1 MLVSRSH
8 KIELRPTKE
17 QQFKMNR
24 MFLQT
29 QALKH
34 WTLELDQKMYQEW
47 KEDNSK
53 PYPDYYTLDKLYTQ
67 LKPECADLLPRC
79 TATRCIR
86 DVCTSV
92 KNHLKNPAHFRLPS
106 YTKKRD
112 VEKYTLY
119 IPNDKSYVRGN
130 TVYLPKVGLIKLTE
144 LPRFTGKIMSYTFEW
159 YAGKYW
165 VVISYQIDQP
175 TITVLPSTV
184 GIDVG
189 LKHIAIT
196 SDGTTLDYPESAKK
210 ALKRIK
216 IEQKKLS
223 RKQKES
229 NNYNK
234 QLIKLQRARL
244 RRQNI
249 LNDVNHKF
257 TTAVCKTHTTVV
269 IEDLHLADL
278 CKDSPHYMRA
288 KFTES
293 QMKKI
298 HQMLEYKAIRL
309 VKADRYFA
317 SSKTCSHCGHKK
329 EDLKLSDR
337 TYTCNE
343 CGISLDRDLNAALNL
358 RNIAVGTVSPDQ
370 IQF

>member
-8 KIELRPTKE
+8 KIEIKPTKE

-34 WTLELDQKMYQEW
+34 WALENNRRMYQEW

-53 PYPDYYTLDKLYTQ
+53 EYPEFAALCRLYTQ
-67 LKPECADLLPRC
+67 LKPECANLLPRP
-79 TATRCIR
+79 AANRCIR
-86 DVCTSV
+86 DVCAAV
-92 KNHLKNPAHFRLPS
+92 KNHLNNPTHFRLPS
-106 YTKKRD
+106 YIKKRD

-119 IPNDKSYVRGN
+119 IDNAKSYVRNN

-144 LPRFTGKIMSYTFEW
+144 LSRFSGKIMSYTFEW

-175 TITVLPSTV
+175 EQTVPNTVV

-196 SDGTTLDYPESAKK
+196 SDGITLDYPESAKK

-216 IEQKKLS
+216 VQQKKLS
-223 RKQKES
+223 RKKEGS

-234 QLIKLQRARL
+234 QLVKLQGSRL

-269 IEDLHLADL
+269 IEDLHLAEL

-288 KFTES
+288 KFAES
-293 QMKKI
+293 QMKQI
-298 HQMLEYKAIRL
+298 HAMLEYKAARL

-317 SSKTCSHCGHKK
+317 SSKICSKCGHKK

-337 TYTCNE
+337 VYTCE
-343 CGISLDRDLNAALNL
+343 ACGFTVDRDLNAALNL
-358 RNIAVGTVSPDQ
+358 RNAVGTVSPDQ
-370 IQF
+370 LS

>member
-1 MLVSRSH
+1 MSLVSRAH
-8 KIELRPTKE
+8 KIEIKPTKE

-34 WTLELDQKMYQEW
+34 WALELNQKMYQEW

-53 PYPDYYTLDKLYTQ
+53 PYPDYYTMDKVYTQ
-67 LKPECADLLPRC
+67 LKPECADLLPRS
-79 TATRCIR
+79 TADRCIR
-86 DVCTSV
+86 DVCTAV
-92 KNHLKNPAHFRLPS
+92 KNHLKNPERFNLPS
-106 YTKKRD
+106 FTKKRD
-112 VEKYTLY
+112 VEKYKIY
-119 IPNDKSYVRGN
+119 INNSHSYVRN
-130 TVYLPKVGLIKLTE
+130 NKIYFPRVGLIKLTE
-144 LPRFTGKIMSYTFEW
+144 SPRYQGKIMSYTFEW
-159 YAGKYW
+159 YASKYW
-165 VVISYQIDQP
+165 VSISYQFEQTAP
-175 TITVLPSTV
+175 TVSNSTV

-196 SDGTTLDYPESAKK
+196 SDGITLDYPESAKK

-216 IEQKKLS
+216 VQQKKLS
-223 RKQKES
+223 CKKEGS
-229 NNYNK
+229 HNYNK

-244 RRQNI
+244 RRDNI

-288 KFTES
+288 RFTES

-298 HQMLEYKAIRL
+298 HQQLKYKAVRL

-343 CGISLDRDLNAALNL
+343 CGLSIDRDLNAALNL
-358 RNIAVGTVSPDQ
+358 RNAVGTVSPDQ

>member
-34 WTLELDQKMYQEW
+34 WTLELNQKLYQEW

-53 PYPDYYTLDKLYTQ
+53 EYPEFISLNRLYTQ
-67 LKPECADLLPRC
+67 LKPECANLLPRP
-79 TATRCIR
+79 AANRCIR
-86 DVCTSV
+86 DVCTAI
-92 KNHLKNPAHFRLPS
+92 KNHLNNPHFKLPS

-119 IPNDKSYVRGN
+119 ISSSHSYVRGN
-130 TVYLPKVGLIKLTE
+130 KVYLPKVGLIKLTE
-144 LPRFTGKIMSYTFEW
+144 SPRFSGKIMSYTFEW

-165 VVISYQIDQP
+165 VVISYQFEQP
-175 TITVLPSTV
+175 VPTVPDAVV

-189 LKHIAIT
+189 LKHITIT
-196 SDGTTLDYPESAKK
+196 SDGITLDYPESAKK
-210 ALKRIK
+210 TLKRIK
-216 IEQKKLS
+216 VQQKKLS
-223 RKQKES
+223 SKKEGS

-244 RRQNI
+244 RRENI

-269 IEDLHLADL
+269 IEDLHLAEL
-278 CKDSPHYMRA
+278 CKDSPHYMRVRFA
-288 KFTES
+288 ES
-293 QMKKI
+293 QMKQI
-298 HQMLEYKAIRL
+298 HSMLEYKAARL

-317 SSKTCSHCGHKK
+317 SSKTCSKCGHKK

-337 TYTCNE
+337 VYTCE
-343 CGISLDRDLNAALNL
+343 ACGISLDRDLNAALNL
-358 RNIAVGTVSPDQ
+358 MNAVGTVSPDQ
-370 IQF
+370 I

>member
-1 MLVSRSH
+1 MSLVSRAH
-8 KIELRPTKE
+8 KIEIKPTKE
-17 QQFKMNR
+17 QRSKMDR

-34 WTLELDQKMYQEW
+34 WALEQNQRMYQEW

-53 PYPDYYTLDKLYTQ
+53 SYPDYYTMDKVYTQ
-67 LKPECADLLPRC
+67 LKPECADLLPRS
-79 TATRCIR
+79 TADRCIR
-86 DVCTSV
+86 DVCSAI
-92 KNHLKNPAHFRLPS
+92 KNHLKSPEHFKLPS
-106 YTKKRD
+106 YIKKRD

-119 IPNDKSYVRGN
+119 IKSSHSYIRNN
-130 TVYLPKVGLIKLTE
+130 TIYLPRVGLIKLTE
-144 LPRFTGKIMSYTFEW
+144 SPRFSGKVMSYTFEW

-165 VVISYQIDQP
+165 VAISYQIDQP
-175 TITVLPSTV
+175 EQLVPYSTV

-216 IEQKKLS
+216 VQQKKLS
-223 RKQKES
+223 SKKEGS

-234 QLIKLQRARL
+234 QLVKLQRARL

-257 TTAVCKTHTTVV
+257 TTMVCKTHTTVV
-269 IEDLHLADL
+269 IEDLYLAEL

-288 KFTES
+288 KFAES
-293 QMKKI
+293 QMKRI
-298 HQMLEYKAIRL
+298 HRMLEYKAARL

-343 CGISLDRDLNAALNL
+343 CGLSIDRDLNAALNL
-358 RNIAVGTVSPDQ
+358 RNAIGTVGPDQ
-370 IQF
+370 LS